1 MLYYPNNSHALKRGT
16 GELFF
21 AKQLDCI
28 NFHFRFKSYF
38 TLYARHTR
46 PHTNNCHHYK
56 IYCMNIL
63 EIKVLKGPNYWSVR
77 RPKLIQMKLALEE
90 MEQRPTDTIEGFTE
104 RLENLFPTLIEHRCS
119 VGTRGGFFERVRTG
133 TWMGHV
139 IEHIALEIQTLAGMD
154 TGFGRTRTANDGPGV
169 YYVCFTY
176 MEEDA
181 GVFAAKAAVR
191 IAQALT
197 DNVEY
202 NIEDDIQKLREIRE
216 NTRLGPSTGC
226 IVEEAAKRNIPYIR
240 LNKQSLVQLGYG
252 VHQKRIRATIAST
265 TSNIAV
271 DIAGD
276 KEETKLL
283 LSAAE
288 IPVPGGTVVK
298 TIEALKD
305 AVEKYTYPLV
315 IKPIDGNHGK
325 GNTTN
330 IVNWEQS
337 VKAFEA
343 AQVYGRN
350 VIVEK
355 FITGFDFRC
364 LVINNKFICAA
375 LRTPAS
381 VVGDG
386 KNNIQYLIDETNKDS
401 RRGFAHEKVLT
412 QITVDGSTMKMLED
426 KGYTLDTIP
435 AKDERVLL
443 KTTANLSTGGTSIDV
458 TDEVHPANVF
468 MCERISKIIG
478 LDICGIDIMAT
489 DLRTP
494 VNENGGAVLE
504 VNAAPGFRMHIE
516 PAEGLGRNVAEP
528 VIDMLF
534 PKGSVGRIPIIAI
547 TGTNGKTTTTRL
559 TAHIAKCAGKKVGYT
574 TSDGVYIQNQLMMKG
589 DCTGPLSS
597 AFVLKDP
604 TVDFAVLECA
614 RGGILKAGLAFQHCD
629 VGVVTNVAADHI
641 GLGGINSIQQM
652 AKVKAVVPETVFPHG
667 YAILNAEDDLV
678 YAMRTDLK
686 CNVGLFSM
694 NEHSPRIKEHCAR
707 GGLATVFEN
716 GYITIMKGNWK
727 IRVMPAKDIPL
738 TYEGKAI
745 HNIANCL
752 PAVLATYLY
761 RDITIEDIRQGLQT
775 FIPGESL
782 TPGRLNFFHF
792 KNITFLADFAHNP
805 HGLKLLCDFI
815 SKLDYKRKI
824 GVISGTGDRRD
835 EDIMELGEISAQYF
849 DEIIIR
855 CDKNLRGR
863 TADEI
868 ISLLQQ
874 GIAKVKPQ
882 VPTKVIANENE
893 ALEYIYEHQVPG
905 ALYTIMCD
913 VVAGALDKIKELK
926 AREETAT
933 G

>member
-1 MLYYPNNSHALKRGT
+1 M
-16 GELFF
+16 
-21 AKQLDCI
+21 Q
-28 NFHFRFKSYF
+28 
-38 TLYARHTR
+38 
-46 PHTNNCHHYK
+46 
-56 IYCMNIL
+56 IL
-63 EIKVLKGPNYWSVR
+63 EIKILKGPNYWSVR
-77 RPKLIQMKLALEE
+77 RNKLIQMKLDLEE
-90 MEQRPTDTIEGFTE
+90 MEQSPTNSIPGFRE
-104 RLENLFPTLIEHRCS
+104 RLEKMFPSMYEHRCS
-119 VGTRGGFFERVRTG
+119 VGKPGGFFERVEEG

-139 IEHIALEIQTLAGMD
+139 IEHVALELQTLAGMD
-154 TGFGRTRTANDGPGV
+154 TGFGRTRGANEKEGV
-169 YYVCFTY
+169 YYVVFTY
-176 MEEDA
+176 LEEDA
-181 GVFAAKAAVR
+181 GVYAARAAVR
-191 IAQALT
+191 ITEALAK
-197 DNVEY
+197 NEAY
-202 NIEDDIQKLREIRE
+202 SLEDDIQKLREIRE
-216 NTRLGPSTGC
+216 DTRLGPSTGC
-226 IVEEAAKRNIPYIR
+226 IVDEALKRNIPFIR

-283 LSAAE
+283 LGAAE
-288 IPVPGGTVVK
+288 IPVPRGTVVR
-298 TIEALKD
+298 TEEGVDEAIAKFG
-305 AVEKYTYPLV
+305 YPLV

-330 IVNWEQS
+330 IINREQAL
-337 VKAFEA
+337 KAFEA
-343 AQVYGRN
+343 AKVYSRS
-350 VIVEK
+350 VIVER
-355 FITGFDFRC
+355 FITGFDFRI
-364 LVINNKFICAA
+364 LVINHKFICAA

-386 KNNIQYLIDETNKDS
+386 EHTIQWLLDETNKDP
-401 RRGFAHEKVLT
+401 RRGYGHEKVLT
-412 QITVDGSTMKMLED
+412 QITVDGSTMKMLEE
-426 KGYTLDTIP
+426 KNYTLETIP
-435 AKDERVLL
+435 PKDELVLL
-443 KTTANLSTGGTSIDV
+443 KTTANLSTGGTSTDV

-494 VNENGGAVLE
+494 VIENGGAILE

-516 PAEGLGRNVAEP
+516 PAVGIARNVAEP

-534 PKGSVGRIPIIAI
+534 PKGSVGRIPIIAV

-559 TAHIAKCAGKKVGYT
+559 TAHIAKSAGKKVGYT
-574 TSDGVYIQNQLMMKG
+574 TSDGVYIQNHLMMKG
-589 DCTGPLSS
+589 DCTGPISS
-597 AFVLKDP
+597 TFVLKDP

-614 RGGILKAGLAFQHCD
+614 RGGILKSGLAFQNCD
-629 VGVVTNVAADHI
+629 VAIVTNVAADHI
-641 GLGGINSIQQM
+641 GLGGINNVEQM

-667 YAILNAEDDLV
+667 YAILNADDDLV
-678 YAMRTDLK
+678 YAMRKDLK
-686 CNVGLFSM
+686 CNIGLFSM
-694 NEHSPRIKEHCAR
+694 DENNPGIKKHCAN

-716 GYITIMKGNWK
+716 GFISIMKGNWK
-727 IRVMPAKDIPL
+727 IRVMAVKDIPL
-738 TYEGKAI
+738 TYGGKAV
-745 HNIANCL
+745 HNINNCL

-761 RDITIEDIRQGLQT
+761 RDITIEDIRQGLLT

-792 KNITFLADFAHNP
+792 KNYTFLADFAHNP
-805 HGLKLLCDFI
+805 HGLRLLGDFL
-815 SKLDYKRKI
+815 SKLDYKHKV

-835 EDIMELGEISAQYF
+835 EDIRELGELSAQYF

-868 ISLLQQ
+868 ISLLKE
-874 GIAKVKPQ
+874 GIEKINPDI
-882 VPTKVIANENE
+882 PTKVIANENE
-893 ALEYIYEHQVPG
+893 ALEFIYANPVKG

-926 AREETAT
+926 TREDNMQ
-933 G
+933 

>member
-1 MLYYPNNSHALKRGT
+1 LNGLNKLKQGQRT
-16 GELFF
+16 GKFFKLF
-21 AKQLDCI
+21 L
-28 NFHFRFKSYF
+28 KSKLF
-38 TLYARHTR
+38 TLISIF
-46 PHTNNCHHYK
+46 PMQPNGIFKNQTNDMR
-56 IYCMNIL
+56 IA
-63 EIKVLKGPNYWSVR
+63 EIKVLRGPNYWSVR
-77 RPKLIQMKLALEE
+77 RPKLIQMKLDLEE
-90 MEQRPTDTIEGFTE
+90 MEQKPSNIIPGFRE
-104 RLENLFPTLIEHRCS
+104 RLEKMFPSMIEHRCS
-119 VGTRGGFFERVRTG
+119 VGERGGFFQRVEEG

-154 TGFGRTRTANDGPGV
+154 TGFGRTRGTGVDGE
-169 YYVCFTY
+169 YYVVFSY

-181 GVFAAKAAVR
+181 GVYAAKAAVK
-191 IAQALT
+191 ITQALIDAAT
-197 DNVEY
+197 YSLE
-202 NIEDDIQKLREIRE
+202 EDIQKLREIRE
-216 NTRLGPSTGC
+216 DTRLGPSTGC
-226 IVEEAAKRNIPYIR
+226 IVDEAAKRNIPFIR

-271 DIAGD
+271 DIACD

-283 LSAAE
+283 LEAAE
-288 IPVPGGTVVK
+288 IPVPRGTVVR
-298 TIEALKD
+298 TEEGLQE
-305 AVEKYTYPLV
+305 AVEKFKYPLV

-330 IVNWEQS
+330 ITTWEQA
-337 VKAFEA
+337 VKALDA
-343 AQVYGRN
+343 AKVYGRN

-355 FITGFDFRC
+355 FITGYDFRC

-386 KNNIQYLIDETNKDS
+386 EHTIQWLIDDTNKDP
-401 RRGFAHEKVLT
+401 RRGYGHEKVLT
-412 QITVDGSTMKMLED
+412 QITIDQFTQKMMDDGGFTLE
-426 KGYTLDTIP
+426 TIP
-435 AKDERVLL
+435 KKGERVLL
-443 KTTANLSTGGTSIDV
+443 KPTANLSTGGTSTDV
-458 TDEVHPANVF
+458 TDEVHPANIF
-468 MCERISKIIG
+468 MFERIAKIIG
-478 LDICGIDIMAT
+478 LDICGIDVMAT

-494 VNENGGAVLE
+494 VSENGGAILE

-516 PAEGLGRNVAEP
+516 PAEGLPRNVAEP

-534 PKGSVGRIPIIAI
+534 PKGSIGRIPIIAV

-559 TAHIAKCAGKKVGYT
+559 TAHIAKSAGKKVGYT
-574 TSDGVYIQNQLMMKG
+574 TSDGVYIQNQMMMKG
-589 DCTGPLSS
+589 DCTGPISS

-614 RGGILKAGLAFQHCD
+614 RGGILKSGLAFQHCD
-629 VGVVTNVAADHI
+629 VAVVTNVAADHI
-641 GLGGINSIQQM
+641 GLGGINSVDQM

-667 YAILNAEDDLV
+667 FAILNAEDDLV
-678 YAMRTDLK
+678 YAMKEGLN
-686 CNVGLFSM
+686 CNIALFSM
-694 NEHSPRIKEHCAR
+694 DESNSRIRKHCAK
-707 GGLATVFEN
+707 GGLATVYEN
-716 GYITIMKGNWK
+716 GYVTIMKGNWK
-727 IRVMPAKDIPL
+727 IRVMAAKDIPL
-738 TYEGKAI
+738 TYEGKAL

-752 PAVLATYLY
+752 PAVMATYLY

-792 KNITFLADFAHNP
+792 KNFTFLADFAHNP

-815 SKLDYKRKI
+815 SKLDYKTKV

-835 EDIMELGEISAQYF
+835 EDIMELGSISAGYF

-863 TADEI
+863 SAEEI
-868 ISLLQQ
+868 IDLLQK
-874 GIAKVKPQ
+874 GINRINASIPV
-882 VPTKVIANENE
+882 KVIANENE
-893 ALEYIYEHQVPG
+893 ALEYIYANPVPG

-926 AREETAT
+926 AREDKN
-933 G
+933 

>member
-1 MLYYPNNSHALKRGT
+1 M
-16 GELFF
+16 
-21 AKQLDCI
+21 
-28 NFHFRFKSYF
+28 
-38 TLYARHTR
+38 
-46 PHTNNCHHYK
+46 K
-56 IYCMNIL
+56 IV

-77 RPKLIQMKLALEE
+77 RTKLIQMKLDLEE
-90 MEQRPTDTIEGFTE
+90 MEQRPTNSIDGFRQ
-104 RLENLFPTLIEHRCS
+104 RLETMFPTMIEHRCS
-119 VGTRGGFFERVRTG
+119 VGTKGGFFQRVEEG

-154 TGFGRTRTANDGPGV
+154 VGFGRTRTANEKEGV

-181 GVFAAKAAVR
+181 GVYAAKAAVR
-191 IAQALT
+191 IAEALT
-197 DNVEY
+197 NGADY
-202 NIEDDIQKLREIRE
+202 NLEEDIQKLREIRE
-216 NTRLGPSTGC
+216 DTRLGPSTGC

-271 DIAGD
+271 DIACD

-283 LSAAE
+283 LEAAE
-288 IPVPGGTVVK
+288 IPVPRGTVIR
-298 TIEALKD
+298 TEAGLDEAIQKFG
-305 AVEKYTYPLV
+305 YPLV

-330 IVNWEQS
+330 ITNRDQAI
-337 VKAFEA
+337 KAFEA
-343 AQVYGRN
+343 AKQYGRN
-350 VIVEK
+350 VIIER

-386 KNNIQYLIDETNKDS
+386 VHNIQWLINETNKDP
-401 RRGFAHEKVLT
+401 RRGYGHEKVLT
-412 QITVDGSTMKMLED
+412 QITIDQFTQKMLD
-426 KGYTLDTIP
+426 DANNTLETIP
-435 AKDERVLL
+435 EKGERVLL
-443 KTTANLSTGGTSIDV
+443 KPTANLSTGGTSTDV

-468 MCERISKIIG
+468 MFERIAKIIG
-478 LDICGIDIMAT
+478 LDICGIDVMAT

-494 VNENGGAVLE
+494 VSENGGAILE

-516 PAEGLGRNVAEP
+516 PAEGLPRNVAEP

-534 PKGSVGRIPIIAI
+534 PKGSVGRIPIIAV

-559 TAHIAKCAGKKVGYT
+559 TAHIAKSAGKKVGYT

-589 DCTGPLSS
+589 DCTGPVSS
-597 AFVLKDP
+597 TFVLKDP
-604 TVDFAVLECA
+604 TVDFAILECA
-614 RGGILKAGLAFQHCD
+614 RGGILKSGLAFQNCD
-629 VGVVTNVAADHI
+629 IGIVTNVAADHI
-641 GLGGINSIQQM
+641 GLGGIYTVEQM

-667 YAILNAEDDLV
+667 FAILNAEDDLV
-678 YAMRTDLK
+678 YAMKNDLK
-686 CNVGLFSM
+686 CNIGLFSM
-694 NEHSPRIKEHCAR
+694 DENNPRIKEHCAA
-707 GGLATVFEN
+707 GGLASVYEN
-716 GYITIMKGNWK
+716 GFVTIMKGNWK
-727 IRVMPAKDIPL
+727 IRVMAAKDIPL
-738 TYEGKAI
+738 TYGGKAV

-761 RDITIEDIRQGLQT
+761 RDITIDDIKLGLLT
-775 FIPGESL
+775 FMPGEAL

-805 HGLKLLCDFI
+805 HGLKLLCDFV
-815 SKLDYKRKI
+815 SKLDYKTKV

-849 DEIIIR
+849 DQIIIR

-868 ISLLQQ
+868 IGLLKQ
-874 GIAKVKPQ
+874 GIDKVNPH
-882 VPTKVIANENE
+882 VPTLTIANENE
-893 ALEYIYEHQVPG
+893 ALEYIYANQVPG

-926 AREETAT
+926 AREEK

>member
-1 MLYYPNNSHALKRGT
+1 M
-16 GELFF
+16 
-21 AKQLDCI
+21 
-28 NFHFRFKSYF
+28 
-38 TLYARHTR
+38 
-46 PHTNNCHHYK
+46 K
-56 IYCMNIL
+56 IA

-77 RPKLIQMKLALEE
+77 RSKLIQMKLDLEE
-90 MEQRPTDTIEGFTE
+90 MEQKPSNEIPGFRE
-104 RLENLFPTLIEHRCS
+104 RLEKMFPSMIEHRCS
-119 VGTRGGFFERVRTG
+119 VGERSGFFQRVEEG

-154 TGFGRTRTANDGPGV
+154 TGFGRTRGTGV
-169 YYVCFTY
+169 EGEYFVVFSY

-181 GVFAAKAAVR
+181 GVYAAKAAVR
-191 IAQALT
+191 ITQALI
-197 DNVEY
+197 DAAVY
-202 NIEDDIQKLREIRE
+202 NLQEDIQSLREIRE
-216 NTRLGPSTGC
+216 DTRLGPSSGC

-271 DIAGD
+271 DIACD

-283 LSAAE
+283 LEAAE
-288 IPVPGGTVVK
+288 IPVPRGTVVR
-298 TIEALKD
+298 TEEGLKD
-305 AVEKYTYPLV
+305 AVEKFKYPLV

-330 IVNWEQS
+330 ITTWEQA

-343 AQVYGRN
+343 AKVYGRN

-386 KNNIQYLIDETNKDS
+386 VHNIQWLIEETNKDP
-401 RRGFAHEKVLT
+401 RRGYGHEKVLT
-412 QITVDGSTMKMLED
+412 QITIDQFTQKMMDDGGFTLETVPV
-426 KGYTLDTIP
+426 KG
-435 AKDERVLL
+435 ERVLL
-443 KTTANLSTGGTSIDV
+443 KPTANLSTGGTSTDV

-468 MCERISKIIG
+468 MFERIAKIIG
-478 LDICGIDIMAT
+478 LDICGIDVMAT

-494 VNENGGAVLE
+494 VSENGGAILE

-516 PAEGLGRNVAEP
+516 PAEGLPRNVAEP

-534 PKGSVGRIPIIAI
+534 PKGSIGRIPIIAV

-559 TAHIAKCAGKKVGYT
+559 TAHIAKSAGKKVGYT

-589 DCTGPLSS
+589 DCTGPVSS

-614 RGGILKAGLAFQHCD
+614 RGGILKSGLAFQNCD
-629 VGVVTNVAADHI
+629 VAVVTNVAADHI
-641 GLGGINSIQQM
+641 GLGGINTVEQM
-652 AKVKAVVPETVFPHG
+652 AKVKAVVPETVFNHG
-667 YAILNAEDDLV
+667 FAILNAEDDLV
-678 YAMRTDLK
+678 YAMKDGLK
-686 CNVGLFSM
+686 CNIALFSM
-694 NEHSPRIKEHCAR
+694 DENNARIKKHCAA
-707 GGLATVFEN
+707 GGLATVYEN
-716 GYITIMKGNWK
+716 GYVTIMKGNWK
-727 IRVMPAKDIPL
+727 IRVLAAKDIPL
-738 TYEGKAI
+738 TYEGKAL

-752 PAVLATYLY
+752 PAVMATYLY

-792 KNITFLADFAHNP
+792 KNFTFLADFAHNP
-805 HGLKLLCDFI
+805 HGLKLLCDFV

-835 EDIMELGEISAQYF
+835 EDIMELGEISAGYF

-863 TADEI
+863 SADEI
-868 ISLLQQ
+868 IALLQK
-874 GIAKVKPQ
+874 GINRINAS
-882 VPTKVIANENE
+882 VPVKVIANENE
-893 ALEYIYEHQVPG
+893 ALEYIYANPVPG

-926 AREETAT
+926 EREDN